1 MRYLITFLLVILV
14 VVLLLD
20 VTDARGG
27 RGGGNS
33 RSGRRSWAG
42 SRGRSRRTLRRT
54 SSLKPRITKNT
65 PIKPTTFRTPV
76 IYGQTKILSRSKLF
90 TKVETGS
97 YIVTRYQLATAPVY
111 RVGFP
116 VHGIYVSVPAQRAVR
131 LSSETERLLD
141 STGSLCLG
149 RSYQFHTLKQGIE
162 RSLIELNAIVKYYDG
177 KKETVFGV
185 NKTISLKDIKENSFS
200 VITRAQYNVS
210 VVENTKCTQVEE
222 QVNGTMIQ
230 LFQFNPNAPNAA
242 QETESNLTTTNP
254 SVANTACKDFNFT
267 FLSFMVLG
275 ILR

>member
-1 MRYLITFLLVILV
+1 MRYPITFSLVILV

-20 VTDARGG
+20 VTDTRGG
-27 RGGGNS
+27 RGGGTN

-42 SRGRSRRTLRRT
+42 SRERIRTTLRRT

-76 IYGQTKILSRSKLF
+76 IYSQTKILSRSKLF
-90 TKVETGS
+90 TKVEAGS
-97 YIVTRYQLATAPVY
+97 YIVTRYVLATAPVY

-131 LSSETERLLD
+131 VSSETERLLD

-162 RSLIELNAIVKYYDG
+162 RSLIELNATVKYYDG

-185 NKTISLKDIKENSFS
+185 NKTVSLKDIKENNFS
-200 VITRAQYNVS
+200 VITRAQYSVS

-267 FLSFMVLG
+267 FLSIMVLG
-275 ILR
+275 IFR

>member
-1 MRYLITFLLVILV
+1 MRYPITFSLVILV

-27 RGGGNS
+27 RGGGTN

-42 SRGRSRRTLRRT
+42 SRGRSRTTLRRT
-54 SSLKPRITKNT
+54 SPLKPRITKNT

-76 IYGQTKILSRSKLF
+76 IYSQTKILSRSKLF
-90 TKVETGS
+90 TKVVTGS
-97 YIVTRYQLATAPVY
+97 YIITRYVLAKAPVY

-116 VHGIYVSVPAQRAVR
+116 MHGIYVSVPAQRAVR
-131 LSSETERLLD
+131 LSSETVRLLD

-149 RSYQFHTLKQGIE
+149 LSSQFYTLKQGIE
-162 RSLIELNAIVKYYDG
+162 RSLIELNATVKYYDG

-185 NKTISLKDIKENSFS
+185 NKTVSLKDIKENNFS

-222 QVNGTMIQ
+222 QINGTMIQ
-230 LFQFNPNAPNAA
+230 LFQFNPYAPNDA

-267 FLSFMVLG
+267 FLSIMVLG
-275 ILR
+275 IFR

>member
-1 MRYLITFLLVILV
+1 MRYLISFLLVILV

-27 RGGGNS
+27 RGGGTS

-42 SRGRSRRTLRRT
+42 NRGRSRTTLRRT
-54 SSLKPRITKNT
+54 SSLKPRITKST
-65 PIKPTTFRTPV
+65 PIKPTTFRTLV
-76 IYGQTKILSRSKLF
+76 IYTQTRILSRSKLF
-90 TKVETGS
+90 TKVVTGK
-97 YIVTRYQLATAPVY
+97 YIVIRYVLATAPVY

-131 LSSETERLLD
+131 LSSETVRLLD

-149 RSYQFHTLKQGIE
+149 LSYQFHTLKQGIE
-162 RSLIELNAIVKYYDG
+162 RSLIELNATVKYYDG

-185 NKTISLKDIKENSFS
+185 NKTISLKDIKENNFS

-210 VVENTKCTQVEE
+210 VVENTKCTQVEK

-230 LFQFNPNAPNAA
+230 LFQFNPYAPNDA

-254 SVANTACKDFNFT
+254 SVVNTACKDFNFT
-267 FLSFMVLG
+267 FLSIMVLG
-275 ILR
+275 IFR

>member
-27 RGGGNS
+27 RGGGG
-33 RSGRRSWAG
+33 GRGRSWAG
-42 SRGRSRRTLRRT
+42 SRGRSRTTLRRT

-76 IYGQTKILSRSKLF
+76 IYSQTTILSRSKLF
-90 TKVETGS
+90 TKVEAGS
-97 YIVTRYQLATAPVY
+97 YIVTRYVLATAPVY

-131 LSSETERLLD
+131 VSSETERLLD

-149 RSYQFHTLKQGIE
+149 LSYQFHTLKQGIE
-162 RSLIELNAIVKYYDG
+162 RSLIELNATVKYYDG

-185 NKTISLKDIKENSFS
+185 NKTVSLKDIKGNNFS

-254 SVANTACKDFNFT
+254 SVSNTACKDFNFT
-267 FLSFMVLG
+267 FLSIMVLR
-275 ILR
+275 IFR

>member
-27 RGGGNS
+27 RGGG
-33 RSGRRSWAG
+33 RGRSWAG

-76 IYGQTKILSRSKLF
+76 IYSQTKILSRSKLF
-90 TKVETGS
+90 TKIETGS
-97 YIVTRYQLATAPVY
+97 YIVTRYLLATAPVY

-131 LSSETERLLD
+131 VSSETERLLD

-149 RSYQFHTLKQGIE
+149 LPYQFHTLKQGIE
-162 RSLIELNAIVKYYDG
+162 RSLIELNATVKYYDG

-185 NKTISLKDIKENSFS
+185 NKTISLKDIKENNFA

-230 LFQFNPNAPNAA
+230 LFQFNPKAPNAA
-242 QETESNLTTTNP
+242 QKTESNLTTTNP
-254 SVANTACKDFNFT
+254 SVSNTACKDFNFT
-267 FLSFMVLG
+267 FLSIMVLG
-275 ILR
+275 IFR

>member
-27 RGGGNS
+27 RGGG
-33 RSGRRSWAG
+33 RGRSWAG

-76 IYGQTKILSRSKLF
+76 IYSQTKILSRSKLF

-97 YIVTRYQLATAPVY
+97 YIVTRYLLATAPVY

-131 LSSETERLLD
+131 VSSETERLLD

-149 RSYQFHTLKQGIE
+149 LPYQFHTLKQGIE
-162 RSLIELNAIVKYYDG
+162 RSLIELNATVKYYDG

-185 NKTISLKDIKENSFS
+185 NKTVSLKDIKENNFS

-267 FLSFMVLG
+267 FLSIMVLG

>member
-1 MRYLITFLLVILV
+1 M
-14 VVLLLD
+14 
-20 VTDARGG
+20 
-27 RGGGNS
+27 
-33 RSGRRSWAG
+33 
-42 SRGRSRRTLRRT
+42 
-54 SSLKPRITKNT
+54 
-65 PIKPTTFRTPV
+65 
-76 IYGQTKILSRSKLF
+76 
-90 TKVETGS
+90 
-97 YIVTRYQLATAPVY
+97 
-111 RVGFP
+111 
-116 VHGIYVSVPAQRAVR
+116 HGIYVSVPAQRAVR
-131 LSSETERLLD
+131 LSSETVRLLD

-185 NKTISLKDIKENSFS
+185 NKTISLKDIKENNFS

-254 SVANTACKDFNFT
+254 SVANTALQRFQLYFPFHHGAGNSS
-267 FLSFMVLG
+267 LEAHG
-275 ILR
+275 A

>member
-1 MRYLITFLLVILV
+1 MRYPITFSLVILV

-27 RGGGNS
+27 RGGGTN

-42 SRGRSRRTLRRT
+42 SRERIRTTLRRT

-76 IYGQTKILSRSKLF
+76 IYSQTKILSRSKLF

-131 LSSETERLLD
+131 VSSETERLLD

-162 RSLIELNAIVKYYDG
+162 RSLIELNATVKYYDG

-185 NKTISLKDIKENSFS
+185 NKTVSLKDIKENNFS
-200 VITRAQYNVS
+200 VITRAQYSVS

-267 FLSFMVLG
+267 FLSIMVLG